1 MHWIKTRGNKTWS
14 SPSISEISLDQTGH
28 RHVLRNLSWLCK
40 CWLCFN
46 SYIVYNWKCWRFIH
60 YLKFQLLGSLLEK
73 KIRWKNRMYIFF
85 LQLFHNTPNRSNLEK
100 CRYLISGSR
109 NISESS
115 SVASQNFPD
124 LIYQNLKKNSWFFSV
139 KSDDPLKTILKLWIK
154 RQHIKIMACW
164 AISKCSAFVFNSILF
179 WESKRKILY
188 LLPSKRLGKY
198 SNPLKICWGTFATSC
213 LYMPV

>member
-1 MHWIKTRGNKTWS
+1 MAIDTCLGIFLGCVNVGFVSTVILFITESVESLFIILNFS
-14 SPSISEISLDQTGH
+14 SWDP
-28 RHVLRNLSWLCK
+28 
-40 CWLCFN
+40 F
-46 SYIVYNWKCWRFIH
+46 WKR
-60 YLKFQLLGSLLEK
+60 KDGG
-73 KIRWKNRMYIFF
+73 KIGYVFFF
-85 LQLFHNTPNRSNLEK
+85 LQLFHNTPNLEK

-115 SVASQNFPD
+115 SVASQDLPD

-154 RQHIKIMACW
+154 RQHIKIMPCW
-164 AISKCSAFVFNSILF
+164 AISKCSAFVFNSILL
-179 WESKRKILY
+179 WESKRKILS
-188 LLPSKRLGKY
+188 LLSSKRLGKY